1 MRALFN
7 GFMFVIGLG
16 LGVVVLT
23 WAYQVS
29 RACGVIP

>member
-7 GFMFVIGLG
+7 GFMFVVGLA
-16 LGVVVLT
+16 LGVAFVT